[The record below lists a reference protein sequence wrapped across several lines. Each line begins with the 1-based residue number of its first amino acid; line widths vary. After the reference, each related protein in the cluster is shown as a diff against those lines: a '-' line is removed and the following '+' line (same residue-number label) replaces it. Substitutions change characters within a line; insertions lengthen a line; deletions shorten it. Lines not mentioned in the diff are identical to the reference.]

1 MPTKPTRQAANGK
14 HNTLVKISQLH
25 TNQLPALVKIPLL
38 NREHTPSH
46 IQNRHNH
53 KEINYRKLVIDY
65 QRVNTLVT

>member
-46 IQNRHNH
+46 IQ
-53 KEINYRKLVIDY
+53 KP
-65 QRVNTLVT
+65 Q